1 MPNNQTGTFIGG
13 MLLGSVVGAVT
24 GVLLAPRSGRET
36 RKILKKSAQAMPELA
51 EDLTSNV
58 QLKAD
63 RLSESALRN
72 WEDTLGRLR
81 EAVAAGIAASQA
93 AAQAAEAEIS
103 DPPADAQNSQSSV
116 LSDRST

>member
-1 MPNNQTGTFIGG
+1 MPNNRTGAFIGG
-13 MLLGSVVGAVT
+13 VLLGGVVGAVT

-36 RKILKKSAQAMPELA
+36 RKLLKKSARAMPDLA

-58 QLKAD
+58 QLQAD

-72 WEDTLGRLR
+72 WEDTLARLR
-81 EAVAAGIAASQA
+81 EAVSAGIAASQA
-93 AAQAAEAEIS
+93 ATRDDESETS
-103 DPPADAQNSQSSV
+103 EPPADSPNSQPSV